1 MIRNYFPGQ
10 LPRMSS
16 IIDLFNSENEMHD
29 INITCMCKTNVKH
42 WNIFINAECCWRL
55 VTGPDTARVPRRDFA
70 CLDLCV
76 YDIKCLSSATSLAW
90 WWGVR
95 PVCLSLIQTP
105 VSVTQLPSPVEE
117 TLELLGQKEGGVHAV
132 LDPPKS

>member
-1 MIRNYFPGQ
+1 
-10 LPRMSS
+10 MSN

-29 INITCMCKTNVKH
+29 INITCMCKTN
-42 WNIFINAECCWRL
+42 
-55 VTGPDTARVPRRDFA
+55 TGIHLSMPSVVDARPLMPKRNLLQVQIERESQGGTLPAR
-70 CLDLCV
+70 
-76 YDIKCLSSATSLAW
+76 
-90 WWGVR
+90 GVR
-95 PVCLSLIQTP
+95 PVCLSLVQTP